1 MRWHRNGIVAGV
13 LALAVAAPL
22 GAQEAGVR
30 DGGGAAVE
38 EPSGCDGG
46 PAEAVARFLVLTP
59 EQALAMAQILHQRQ
73 QALAP
78 ILHAIA
84 FREQRIR
91 ELVAG
96 GGSPAE
102 IGALVVQVHELRA
115 QAEDVQ
121 RAALAEFEALLA
133 PEQRGRWQQ
142 VRLAARLQPVVP
154 AFAALQLL

>member
-1 MRWHRNGIVAGV
+1 MNWGTNRIMAAA
-13 LALAVAAPL
+13 LALLVAAPL
-22 GAQEAGVR
+22 GAQEG
-30 DGGGAAVE
+30 DGT
-38 EPSGCDGG
+38 SGCDGG
-46 PAEAVARFLVLTP
+46 PGEVVARFLALSP
-59 EQALAMAQILHQRQ
+59 EQASGLGQIIVERQ

-78 ILHAIA
+78 ILAEIA
-84 FREQRIR
+84 AREQRIR

-102 IGALVVQVHELRA
+102 IGVLVVQVHALRG
-115 QAEDVQ
+115 QAEEVQ
-121 RAALAEFEALLA
+121 RAALARFESLLA